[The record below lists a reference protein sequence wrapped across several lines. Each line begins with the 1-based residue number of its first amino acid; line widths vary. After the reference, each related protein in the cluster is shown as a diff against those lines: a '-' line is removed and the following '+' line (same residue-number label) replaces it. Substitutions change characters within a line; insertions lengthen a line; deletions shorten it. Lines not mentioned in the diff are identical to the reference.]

1 MPTTPKKF
9 DLVHQTVSPRER
21 VGSGCTLLFSGC
33 SLVQFVTGTSSVPFE
48 GFKALRGSNGP
59 KRFTID
65 FFNDIKSLPR
75 YIVCLQETNFEG
87 YLNSWS
93 FSNVL
98 FRTHTCFNRI
108 DLPPYPS
115 FEILYE
121 KLRIAV
127 EEGNTINQYYLSDT
141 HWKCSAMFHDLWV
154 TVVVKVWVKRVK
166 KKARLSVI
174 YKNYNVIWT

>member
-1 MPTTPKKF
+1 MH
-9 DLVHQTVSPRER
+9 V
-21 VGSGCTLLFSGC
+21 CTLLFSGC

-48 GFKALRGSNGP
+48 GFKALWGSNGP
-59 KRFTID
+59 KRFTIE

-75 YIVCLQETNFEG
+75 YVCLQETNFEG

-127 EEGNTINQYYLSDT
+127 EEGNTFGIEWGASQHLNYTLLCLPVVCIIYIYSNDT
-141 HWKCSAMFHDLWV
+141 LCANWS
-154 TVVVKVWVKRVK
+154 
-166 KKARLSVI
+166 
-174 YKNYNVIWT
+174 